1 MPEDWLEVYENCAYR
16 LSNNLRLS
24 ETFILPFFPI
34 LFQDKQKLIRNS
46 FKETYG
52 LQTNKYFELFY
63 LTFWGRS
70 LVMISFRLY
79 SNSRGANEI
88 KGLPISI
95 EFCNRNMELL
105 LLFGI
110 ISPCFKVACTVQIC
124 YKSFF
129 ENSEKIVYNFIK
141 MALFLWIYHLF
152 IKTPLF

>member
-1 MPEDWLEVYENCAYR
+1 
-16 LSNNLRLS
+16 
-24 ETFILPFFPI
+24 
-34 LFQDKQKLIRNS
+34 
-46 FKETYG
+46 
-52 LQTNKYFELFY
+52 
-63 LTFWGRS
+63 
-70 LVMISFRLY
+70 MISFRLY

-129 ENSEKIVYNFIK
+129 ENSEK
-141 MALFLWIYHLF
+141 LFTISLKWHYFYEFTIYL
-152 IKTPLF
+152 